1 MGGMVVVKLFF
12 YHFFKEDLRSYHFM
26 EKPSVYLETSFVSY
40 LTAKP
45 SRNLI
50 VAAHQSITSDW
61 WENQRQLFDLFIS
74 QVVVDEAK
82 LGDPQAAA
90 KRLTAL
96 EGITHL
102 DVSEEIIIFA
112 GYLIDF
118 KAIPKNELRDAYH
131 LSVACVHGINYLL
144 TWNCKHLANASIREK
159 IEETS
164 TQFGYRIPI
173 ICTPEELLG
182 EF

>member
-1 MGGMVVVKLFF
+1 
-12 YHFFKEDLRSYHFM
+12 M
-26 EKPSVYLETSFVSY
+26 EKSSVYLETSFVSY

-45 SRNLI
+45 SRDLI

-61 WENQRQLFDLFIS
+61 WENQRQSFELFIS
-74 QVVVDEAK
+74 QVVIDEAK

-90 KRLTAL
+90 KRLAAL

-102 DVSEEIIIFA
+102 DVSEEIITFA
-112 GYLIDF
+112 NHLIDF
-118 KAIPKNELRDAYH
+118 KAIPKNEVRDAYH
-131 LSVACVHGINYLL
+131 LSVACIHGVNYSL
-144 TWNCKHLANASIREK
+144 TWNCKHLVNAEKREE
-159 IEETS
+159 IEQAG
-164 TQFGYRIPI
+164 TQFGYRTPI

>member
-1 MGGMVVVKLFF
+1 
-12 YHFFKEDLRSYHFM
+12 M

-40 LTAKP
+40 LTARP

-90 KRLTAL
+90 KRLKVL
-96 EGITHL
+96 ENIAHL
-102 DVSEEIIIFA
+102 DISEEIADFSDN
-112 GYLIDF
+112 LIENH
-118 KAIPKNELRDAYH
+118 IVPESELRDAIH
-131 LSVACVHGINYLL
+131 IAISCVYGIDYLL
-144 TWNCKHLANASIREK
+144 TWNCKHIANAQKRKE
-159 IEETS
+159 IETVCIK
-164 TQFGYRIPI
+164 FGYIFPV

-182 EF
+182 G